1 MFGFHPLAP
10 VSILIL
16 MQSNTTPMV
25 AGVINNIEIVEKLYF
40 SKILN
45 ITPVIPIENNNENK

>member
-1 MFGFHPLAP
+1 MFGSHPLAP

-16 MQSNTTPMV
+16 IQSNTTPMV

-45 ITPVIPIENNNENK
+45 ITLVIPTENNNENK